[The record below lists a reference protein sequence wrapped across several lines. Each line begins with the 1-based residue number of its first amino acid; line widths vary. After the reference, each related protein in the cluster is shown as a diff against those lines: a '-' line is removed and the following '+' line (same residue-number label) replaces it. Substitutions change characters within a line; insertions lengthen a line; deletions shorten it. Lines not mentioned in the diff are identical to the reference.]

1 MRSLSEK
8 GFPREGGLSWW
19 GEAWFVV
26 RGGWAQVLSLRRKG
40 AEVSSDDRILGSSE
54 FVDSLLAEVDDRE
67 RETLRLSAR
76 VRDLGLVAREIE
88 EGEEVLESELRSG
101 SRQRKVSKVRRL
113 LCQLAVRKM
122 GYPGAEVARFLGVST
137 SAVVRA
143 AHSQDLPEMR
153 KYL

>member
-1 MRSLSEK
+1 M
-8 GFPREGGLSWW
+8 
-19 GEAWFVV
+19 
-26 RGGWAQVLSLRRKG
+26 
-40 AEVSSDDRILGSSE
+40 
-54 FVDSLLAEVDDRE
+54 
-67 RETLRLSAR
+67 RLSAR
-76 VRDLGLVAREIE
+76 VRDLGLVAREIA
-88 EGEEVLESELRSG
+88 EGEEVSESELRSG
-101 SRQRKVSKVRRL
+101 SRRRKVSKVRRL